1 MPHNAVPT
9 PQIPKAVTS
18 MELPQSSNFQ
28 PSMPN
33 GVIQTHTVVNP
44 SASLDNS
51 ASALGDASFSDFG
64 YAVVSSLQY
73 IGEMFLKLIDSIL
86 NLVAGTSVEAT
97 LLAIQTSI
105 STTIDSASHSVVS
118 TLSAIGDISIRDVF
132 NGIMT
137 LILMIGDIL
146 MKAANAAVY
155 LASGKGEKFLMYES
169 ELDGTFTQFALER
182 WSCME
187 FAGPSECQRRQFAC
201 CCPV

>member
-1 MPHNAVPT
+1 
-9 PQIPKAVTS
+9 
-18 MELPQSSNFQ
+18 
-28 PSMPN
+28 
-33 GVIQTHTVVNP
+33 
-44 SASLDNS
+44 
-51 ASALGDASFSDFG
+51 
-64 YAVVSSLQY
+64 
-73 IGEMFLKLIDSIL
+73 MFRKLIDSIL

-155 LASGKGEKFLMYES
+155 LASGKGEKFLI
-169 ELDGTFTQFALER
+169 
-182 WSCME
+182 
-187 FAGPSECQRRQFAC
+187 
-201 CCPV
+201 